1 MVRKNNTR
9 KTAVTCTG
17 GRRWQ
22 TQGAMVCF
30 QSVVHIAWKRH
41 HESCYQRYKASFT
54 CLPWDVFWWW
64 SKHNEHIHYPRLEH
78 PVSVDLITSSL
89 WGRSRNKIFR
99 IWARTKVKECQ
110 PVCLVELRTLT
121 QQIQE
126 CPEKIFFVSV
136 HFISTKVPHSGVL
149 AHLFLYQT

>member
-1 MVRKNNTR
+1 MANSGGNGVFPVSRPYCL
-9 KTAVTCTG
+9 KTASWIVLATLKSLIH
-17 GRRWQ
+17 Q
-22 TQGAMVCF
+22 
-30 QSVVHIAWKRH
+30 
-41 HESCYQRYKASFT
+41 
-54 CLPWDVFWWW
+54 PWHVFWRW

-89 WGRSRNKIFR
+89 WNRSQNKALR
-99 IWARTKVKECQ
+99 IWEFQ

-136 HFISTKVPHSGVL
+136 H
-149 AHLFLYQT
+149 LFLQRCPTLVCLHICFYIKPKKSHLGVFRDEQLRQKENLGGM